1 MNKIFATSLGVITL
15 STGGLAL
22 SAGNAQA
29 ALSRF
34 ALTGNFRSGGSV
46 SWTFDYESN
55 GNIYS
60 NWNFSSSPTAL
71 TGGATPPFT
80 NPFIYNTSNSVTGTA
95 TQSSGVANTSFRAK
109 FERYEDPQIRV
120 LTLVT
125 LVGLNT
131 LTKVGDSTSLV
142 INLINPGSQS
152 NEFYND
158 LVNSN
163 SQTLGLSGGSV
174 VSIAVPEPLTI
185 LGAATAVGFGMVFKR
200 RALKNGKKA

>member
-46 SWTFDYESN
+46 SGTFDYESN

-80 NPFIYNTSNSVTGTA
+80 GCASDKCGIDN
-95 TQSSGVANTSFRAK
+95 Q
-109 FERYEDPQIRV
+109 
-120 LTLVT
+120 
-125 LVGLNT
+125 
-131 LTKVGDSTSLV
+131 V
-142 INLINPGSQS
+142 IPSPL
-152 NEFYND
+152 F
-158 LVNSN
+158 
-163 SQTLGLSGGSV
+163 LS
-174 VSIAVPEPLTI
+174 
-185 LGAATAVGFGMVFKR
+185 
-200 RALKNGKKA
+200 